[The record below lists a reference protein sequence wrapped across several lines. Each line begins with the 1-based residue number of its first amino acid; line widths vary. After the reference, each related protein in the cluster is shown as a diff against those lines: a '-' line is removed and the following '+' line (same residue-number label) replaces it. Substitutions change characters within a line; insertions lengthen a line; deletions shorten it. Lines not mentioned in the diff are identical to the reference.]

1 MAAVSEEKPA
11 AAAED
16 SDDEELEFLEH
27 DPSVGAVALGE
38 AGAGEAPAAG
48 APAPAVPIVG
58 TSMPIEQAVELLSK
72 VNIFSGLQP
81 SYLRRIAALG
91 LEELHPANALVF
103 AEGAQGDKVYLILSG
118 SIRISRNVPGMGEE
132 ALAVLRAGTYFGEM
146 ALIDDFPRSADA
158 RAHEDCRLFVIR
170 KEDLADLLFV
180 DRDLAYDLLWSF
192 VRTLAGRL
200 RETNDKMTFL
210 AVTNRF

>member
-1 MAAVSEEKPA
+1 MSEEKPA
-11 AAAED
+11 GAAED
-16 SDDEELEFLEH
+16 SEEEELEFLEH
-27 DPSVGAVALGE
+27 DPSVSGGAPVAD
-38 AGAGEAPAAG
+38 AAAARPAA
-48 APAPAVPIVG
+48 PVVPIVG

-81 SYLRRIAALG
+81 TYLRRIAALG

-103 AEGAQGDKVYLILSG
+103 SEGTQGDKVYLILSG

-170 KEDLADLLFV
+170 KDDLADLLFV
-180 DRDLAYDLLWSF
+180 DRDIAYDLLWSF

>member
-1 MAAVSEEKPA
+1 VSEEKPA
-11 AAAED
+11 PADD

-27 DPSVGAVALGE
+27 DPSVS
-38 AGAGEAPAAG
+38 
-48 APAPAVPIVG
+48 APAPGADGAAAGPAAQPVPIVG

-72 VNIFSGLQP
+72 VNIFSGLQAN
-81 SYLRRIAALG
+81 YLRRIAALG

-103 AEGAQGDKVYLILSG
+103 AEGTQGDKVYLILSG

>member
-1 MAAVSEEKPA
+1 VSEEKPA
-11 AAAED
+11 GAAED
-16 SDDEELEFLEH
+16 SEEEELEFLEH
-27 DPSVGAVALGE
+27 DPSVSAAAPL
-38 AGAGEAPAAG
+38 ADAATARPAA
-48 APAPAVPIVG
+48 PVVPIVG

-81 SYLRRIAALG
+81 TYLRRIAALG

-103 AEGAQGDKVYLILSG
+103 TEGTQGDKVYLILSG

-158 RAHEDCRLFVIR
+158 RAHEDCRLFVVR
-170 KEDLADLLFV
+170 KDDLADLLFV